1 MIKINTDEFDRLLEV
16 FIRLKADSDNLL
28 GKTSMLRNEM
38 LNDPE
43 FTEYPKNESI
53 IAILDRS
60 INSLNE
66 LNEDIRNL
74 NGIFINAKDSFET
87 NENELVT
94 AIGEISNRLDS
105 IMAQLDATMNSNQ
118 IVVVDES
125 EEMRPVNEVERL
137 VAGSLTDIEATNI
150 AVMTKLAKSKA
161 EVKKIEGK

>member
-16 FIRLKADSDNLL
+16 FIRLKADSDNVL

-43 FTEYPKNESI
+43 LTGHPKSESI
-53 IAILDRS
+53 IGILDRS

-66 LNEDIRNL
+66 LNDDIRIL
-74 NGIFINAKDSFET
+74 DGIFVNAKDSFET

-105 IMAQLDATMNSNQ
+105 IVVQLDATMNSNQ

-137 VAGSLTDIEATNI
+137 VAGSLADLEATNI

>member
-16 FIRLKADSDNLL
+16 FIRLKADSDNVL

-43 FTEYPKNESI
+43 FTGHPKSAGI
-53 IAILDRS
+53 IDILDRS
-60 INSLNE
+60 INSLNV
-66 LNEDIRNL
+66 LNEDIRIL
-74 NGIFINAKDSFET
+74 DGIFMNAKDSFET

-105 IMAQLDATMNSNQ
+105 IVGQLDATMNSNQ

-125 EEMRPVNEVERL
+125 QEMRPVNEAERL
-137 VAGSLTDIEATNI
+137 VAGSLADIEATNI